1 MTSPMRKRTNL
12 DGEGAAWAVGA
23 FVASLLI
30 GLLIEPFRGTIGLEN
45 VVILYLLVVV
55 AAAAIGGRAAGVV
68 AALSAALAYDY
79 FLTTPYHTLVIDS
92 LPQVITVAL
101 LVVTGI
107 VVSIGGRVR
116 RRSAAAAEAH
126 ADAIR
131 ILHRVTETAAA
142 GGAVDRVAAEGL
154 PQLLGARRVS
164 VLRRSPAGFA
174 VTVDVGD
181 TRPPFDLEALTHLD
195 REGRIPLGHQRVL
208 DGTMVLPL
216 EGVALDLVARQ
227 HPIGYLVVIPGRD
240 VPADRTIRLAVAAM
254 ANELAIAATEQ
265 SQGGWR
271 VSPPRPSGRRAA
283 RAGGSCARCC
293 GRPGKQGRHDE
304 RTLAHV
310 VGDLEL
316 EVDKADILGCEH
328 VGAVVAVA
336 PDAALHA
343 GAPAGGRLGGE
354 APLGRVLGDELLGGV
369 GVETGR
375 RRLHHQP
382 VGIAGGCR
390 AQHHRLR
397 RPGAVDAPAW
407 QQHPEVERPAV
418 GVHPDPAVGVCI
430 EAGRLAGGRA
440 RQIDRPI
447 LGQGRQQWLPG
458 WDRGLVSHGSSGA
471 DDHTPPYEGH
481 GDEAAGAR
489 A

>member
-1 MTSPMRKRTNL
+1 MTSPLRRRTSL

-30 GLLIEPFRGTIGLEN
+30 GLLIEPFRATIGLEN

-92 LPQVITVAL
+92 LAQVITVAL

-154 PQLLGARRVS
+154 QRLLGARRVS

-181 TRPPFDLEALTHLD
+181 TQPPLDLEALTHLD

-254 ANELAIAATEQ
+254 ANELAIAATGQ
-265 SQGGWR
+265 SQW
-271 VSPPRPSGRRAA
+271 
-283 RAGGSCARCC
+283 
-293 GRPGKQGRHDE
+293 
-304 RTLAHV
+304 
-310 VGDLEL
+310 
-316 EVDKADILGCEH
+316 
-328 VGAVVAVA
+328 
-336 PDAALHA
+336 
-343 GAPAGGRLGGE
+343 
-354 APLGRVLGDELLGGV
+354 
-369 GVETGR
+369 
-375 RRLHHQP
+375 
-382 VGIAGGCR
+382 
-390 AQHHRLR
+390 
-397 RPGAVDAPAW
+397 
-407 QQHPEVERPAV
+407 
-418 GVHPDPAVGVCI
+418 
-430 EAGRLAGGRA
+430 
-440 RQIDRPI
+440 
-447 LGQGRQQWLPG
+447 
-458 WDRGLVSHGSSGA
+458 
-471 DDHTPPYEGH
+471 
-481 GDEAAGAR
+481 
-489 A
+489 